1 MRRISQ
7 LSKREKQLMVNNFIY
22 MLLGN
27 FILAFGTAIFL
38 TNLEVV
44 AGGLSGIGIIIQHY
58 VKTQIIDFVVM
69 GATWVLW
76 FVGWIFIGKEFALKT
91 LASAIVYPLA
101 LMLFIRVPAFQDFS
115 KQICY
120 YGLDSTEVAKILSGE
135 MAKPIGNLL
144 VCGIFGGVFVGAGV
158 ALNFKG
164 GGSSGGV
171 DVIIA
176 LLSKYLNIKESISSF
191 VIDGSIILV
200 AMFTLPKNVV
210 PGLIGM
216 LSAFITAL
224 MIEVVFVSSQS
235 SFQVDIISEKWEE
248 ISAYAQ
254 DVLGRGATIIP
265 AKGGYK
271 GDERI
276 VLRIVFPKSQ
286 FNKIRKMIFTI
297 DEKAF
302 VTFTHTN
309 AVYGEGFK
317 QIFTKKNKNK

>member
-1 MRRISQ
+1 MRRISE

-27 FILAFGTAIFL
+27 FIIAFGTAIFF

-44 AGGLSGIGIIIQHY
+44 AGGLSGIGIIVQHY
-58 VKTQIIDFVVM
+58 VKTQVIDFIVM
-69 GATWVLW
+69 GATWALW
-76 FVGWIFIGKEFALKT
+76 LVGLFFIGKEFALKT
-91 LASAIVYPLA
+91 LGSAIVYPLA
-101 LMLFIRVPAFQDFS
+101 LMLFIRVPVFQDFS
-115 KQICY
+115 KSICF
-120 YGLDSTEVAKILSGE
+120 YGFDSSEITAILNGINP
-135 MAKPIGNLL
+135 KPIGNLL
-144 VCGIFGGVFVGAGV
+144 ICGIFGGVFIGIGV
-158 ALNFKG
+158 AFNFKA

-176 LLSKYLNIKESISSF
+176 LLAKYLNIKESISSF
-191 VIDGSIILV
+191 LIDGSIIV
-200 AMFTLPKNVV
+200 AAMFAIPKNVV
-210 PGLIGM
+210 PGLIGV

-235 SFQVDIISEKWEE
+235 SYQVDIISEKWEE

-265 AKGGYK
+265 AKGGFK
-271 GDERI
+271 GDDRTI
-276 VLRIVFPKSQ
+276 LRIVFPKSQ
-286 FNKIRKMIFTI
+286 FNKIRKMIFVI

-302 VTFTHTN
+302 VTFTQTN

-317 QIFTKKNKNK
+317 RVFTKKNKNK